1 MADVTA
7 GYRATHLYLVRH
19 GQAVVNVQPII
30 GGMRGDTGLTERG
43 IQQAE
48 RVRDRLAREIRPDV
62 LIASPLPRAR
72 QTAEIIADG
81 IGHAVEF
88 DPDLEELRVGPEGD
102 GLSLEEYRERFGWVD
117 LAQEPFRVVDP
128 GGESWATFML
138 RVATGLD
145 RITREHEGKIVLLV
159 THGGVIDGSFVHF
172 FGMNAHALPRAG
184 FATENTSITH
194 WIRLLKNG
202 VPRWTLSAYNDT
214 AHLRDVQHSL

>member
-1 MADVTA
+1 MTDATA

-30 GGMRGDTGLTERG
+30 GGMKGDVGLTERG
-43 IQQAE
+43 IRQAE
-48 RVRDRLAREIRPDV
+48 RVRDRLAAGNIRPDV

-72 QTAEIIADG
+72 QTAEIIAG
-81 IGHAVEF
+81 GLGLPLTF
-88 DPDLEELRVGPEGD
+88 DPDMEELRVGPEGD
-102 GLSLEEYRERFGWVD
+102 GLSLEEYRQRFGWVD
-117 LAQEPFRVVDP
+117 LAMEPLRIVDP

-145 RITREHEGKIVLLV
+145 RITRDHEGKTIVIV

-172 FGMNAHALPRAG
+172 FGMNAHAMPRAG

-194 WIRLLKNG
+194 WMRLLRNN
-202 VPRWTLSAYNDT
+202 VPRWTLSTYNDT
-214 AHLRDVQHSL
+214 AHLRGL